1 MKNRRLLPVLLA
13 ALVAFG
19 LVAGASAQ
27 EPRYGGTI
35 TVAVTDDPPN
45 LDPHITNAASA
56 RNILHNIFATIVE
69 MNEEFVPAPGL
80 AESWEISDDGLT
92 YTFHLVENARF
103 HDGTPVDAE
112 AIVYNFDRIKDPAT
126 GSPRASELSFV
137 ESYEAADEYTFV
149 ARLSQ
154 PYAALLPALASWS
167 GMIVSPT
174 AVETYGDDFASHLV
188 GAGPF
193 KFVDH
198 IRDDRVL
205 LVRNDDYFREGL
217 PYLDQIIVRPFVDGE
232 ARVINLKSGALD
244 MFYTIPGKD
253 LEDLMSYPGVVVE
266 SVPGLGYSSMYMNT
280 RSEALGNPYRRQ
292 ALNYCVDRDIIINT
306 VFPHGGAVAAYS
318 PFSPATFV
326 TDVDDERIP
335 QRDPEKVRELLEL
348 AGSPNGFTFEVLFA
362 ADEENTRLITLVQA
376 MCAEFGINLVA
387 QPTEFGQILARA
399 GEGNYTAAWISL
411 TPRNDPDLSAYPWFT
426 SNSTNFAQIDNP
438 VIDDLLTR
446 ARAVSDIAE
455 RRELYRAAADEMLLE
470 MPYLFLFHRAEIKAY
485 RDRIQNFPHIADG
498 MMRFES
504 VWVND

>member
-1 MKNRRLLPVLLA
+1 
-13 ALVAFG
+13 
-19 LVAGASAQ
+19 
-27 EPRYGGTI
+27 
-35 TVAVTDDPPN
+35 
-45 LDPHITNAASA
+45 
-56 RNILHNIFATIVE
+56 
-69 MNEEFVPAPGL
+69 
-80 AESWEISDDGLT
+80 
-92 YTFHLVENARF
+92 
-103 HDGTPVDAE
+103 
-112 AIVYNFDRIKDPAT
+112 
-126 GSPRASELSFV
+126 
-137 ESYEAADEYTFV
+137 
-149 ARLSQ
+149 
-154 PYAALLPALASWS
+154 
-167 GMIVSPT
+167 MIVSPT

-266 SVPGLGYSSMYMNT
+266 SVPGLGYSSMYINT

-348 AGSPNGFTFEVLFA
+348 AGSPNGFTFEVLYA

>member
-154 PYAALLPALASWS
+154 PYAAFLPALASWS

-266 SVPGLGYSSMYMNT
+266 SVPGLGYSSMYINT

-348 AGSPNGFTFEVLFA
+348 AGSPNGFTFEVLYA

>member
-266 SVPGLGYSSMYMNT
+266 SVPGLGYSSMYINT

-348 AGSPNGFTFEVLFA
+348 AGSPNGFTFEVLYA

>member
-266 SVPGLGYSSMYMNT
+266 SVPGLGYSSMYINT

-348 AGSPNGFTFEVLFA
+348 AGSPNGFTFEVLYA
-362 ADEENTRLITLVQA
+362 ADEETTRLITLVQA